1 MVTDWLIFGSG
12 VESTRNLRIKTSLPN
27 VDSTILMLATNFPR
41 LVMRKIEPL
50 FKVDT
55 FEEIV
60 KNTKEVH
67 QSLKNLGCFQSVN
80 IEVDT
85 LPDPAQE
92 IYQVQE
98 FMT

>member
-1 MVTDWLIFGSG
+1 
-12 VESTRNLRIKTSLPN
+12 
-27 VDSTILMLATNFPR
+27 
-41 LVMRKIEPL
+41 MRKIEPL
-50 FKVDT
+50 FQVDT

-67 QSLKNLGCFQSVN
+67 QNLKNLGCFQSVN

-92 IYQVQE
+92 IYQVKKRE
-98 FMT
+98 TNKRKSRPLNCFHRFT

>member
-1 MVTDWLIFGSG
+1 ML
-12 VESTRNLRIKTSLPN
+12 NKTS
-27 VDSTILMLATNFPR
+27 DSPR

-50 FKVDT
+50 FHVDT

-92 IYQVQE
+92 IYQVP
-98 FMT
+98 

>member
-1 MVTDWLIFGSG
+1 MYDKPSH
-12 VESTRNLRIKTSLPN
+12 S
-27 VDSTILMLATNFPR
+27 PR

-50 FKVDT
+50 FQVDT

-67 QSLKNLGCFQSVN
+67 QGLKNLGCFQSVN

-85 LPDPAQE
+85 LPDSAQE
-92 IYQVQE
+92 IYQVPH
-98 FMT
+98 